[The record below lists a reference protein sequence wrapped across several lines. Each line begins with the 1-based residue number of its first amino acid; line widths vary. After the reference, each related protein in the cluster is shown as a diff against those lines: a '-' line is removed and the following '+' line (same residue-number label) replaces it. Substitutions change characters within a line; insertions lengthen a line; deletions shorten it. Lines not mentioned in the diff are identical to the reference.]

1 MSRGT
6 DLWQHAKSRIPGGSM
21 LLSKRAEMYLPA
33 GWPAYFDRT
42 SGCRVWD
49 LDGREFLD
57 VGLMGIGT
65 NLLGYSHPKVDEAVR
80 EVVAKGNLSTLNAPE
95 EVWLADRLV
104 ALHPWAGDDGMARF
118 ARSGGE
124 IGAVAVRIARAASG
138 RDKVAFCGYHGW
150 HDWYLSANLSD
161 DDSLDGHL
169 LPGLEPNGVP
179 RGLTGTALPFRF
191 NDLAGLTDLL
201 TFHPEIGTIVMEVQR
216 STPPAPGFL
225 EGVREL
231 ATKHGCVLVFDECT
245 SGFRRELGGIHL
257 HYGVA
262 PDLATFGKTL
272 GNGYAITAV
281 IGREEVMQAAQS
293 SFISSTFWT
302 ERIGPAAALAAL
314 AAMEEEDAPARAHAI
329 GEGVL
334 RRIRQT
340 AASAGIEV
348 TLGELPAL
356 ATYSVDGRDPLLV
369 KTYVVSRLL
378 DHGFLG
384 AMGVYACLAHTDDV
398 LDRYFEALG
407 TVFGELAQLGDDDL
421 KARLPHGTAHGGFA
435 RLT

>member
-1 MSRGT
+1 
-6 DLWQHAKSRIPGGSM
+6 M
-21 LLSKRAEMYLPA
+21 LLSKRAEMYLPS
-33 GWPAYFDRT
+33 GWPAYFDRAQ
-42 SGCRVWD
+42 GCRVWD
-49 LDGREFLD
+49 LDDREYLD

-65 NLLGYSHPKVDEAVR
+65 NILGYGDPRVDEAVR
-80 EVVAKGNLSTLNAPE
+80 QVVAKGNLTTLNAPE
-95 EVWLADRLV
+95 EVWLADRLI
-104 ALHPWAGDDGMARF
+104 ALHPWSGSDGMARF

-124 IGAVAVRIARAASG
+124 AGAIAIRIARAASG

-191 NDLAGLTDLL
+191 NDLAGLKALL
-201 TFHPEIGTIVMEVQR
+201 EFDPQIGTVYMEVQR

-245 SGFRRELGGIHL
+245 SGFRRTLGGLHL

-281 IGREEVMQAAQS
+281 IGREAVMQAAQS

-314 AAMEEEDAPARAHAI
+314 DAMEADDAPARVHAI
-329 GEGVL
+329 GESIL
-334 RRIRQT
+334 RRIGET
-340 AASAGIEV
+340 ASASDLDV
-348 TLGELPAL
+348 TLGEMPAL
-356 ATYSVDGRDPLLV
+356 ATYSVDDRDPLLV
-369 KTYVVSRLL
+369 KTYVIGRLL
-378 DHGFLG
+378 DEGFLG
-384 AMGVYACLAHTDDV
+384 AMGVYACLAHTDDI
-398 LDRYFEALG
+398 LDRYFAALG
-407 TVFGELAQLGDDDL
+407 TVFSELAQLGDDELRD
-421 KARLPHGTAHGGFA
+421 RLPHGTAHGGFA